1 MDERFTVKLSDE
13 CPYTQADLED
23 LHHAQSEFWCCG
35 QCPKH
40 DNMRKP
46 EGVNYPREREKESPF
61 RSF

>member
-40 DNMRKP
+40 DKHAKAR
-46 EGVNYPREREKESPF
+46 RRQLSA
-61 RSF
+61 RA